1 MFCLVTVSIGRL
13 NDHASVKYGVI
24 VKLGEV
30 QTIPCEYL
38 FCGKEDGVI
47 MVALLLTTPWALLLG
62 LATVVFAK
70 TFTGLSKKIIVQ
82 RQRWF
87 LWLW

>member
-13 NDHASVKYGVI
+13 NDQASVKYGVI

-38 FCGKEDGVI
+38 FCGREDGVI
-47 MVALLLTTPWALLLG
+47 MVALLLTTP
-62 LATVVFAK
+62 
-70 TFTGLSKKIIVQ
+70 
-82 RQRWF
+82 
-87 LWLW
+87 